1 MKTFKTLINELSLV
15 PVVSLDKNTAD
26 CAKPETRNE
35 INKNLRAVTA
45 QGFANPYM
53 ALERV
58 RKVLSGYGIELPQV
72 QFHDEPMAVK
82 VFPISQFGAKSGEAI
97 STTGI
102 IVPPTGESGA
112 DYFVYFVFSPSSNG
126 VYDAFAAV
134 VDQEALEL
142 LSKIGQ

>member
-1 MKTFKTLINELSLV
+1 MKTFKTLVTELALV
-15 PVVSLDKNTAD
+15 QTVSLDKNQAD
-26 CAKPETRNE
+26 CSKPETRNE

-72 QFHDEPMAVK
+72 RSYDEPTAVM
-82 VFPISQFGAKSGEAI
+82 VFPVSQFGAKSGEAI

-102 IVPPTGESGA
+102 IEPPTGESGA
-112 DYFVYFVFSPSSNG
+112 DYFVYFVFAPSSNG

-134 VDQEALEL
+134 VDQEALDL
-142 LSKIGQ
+142 LSNVGQ